1 MRLHFRIAFSLLVLW
16 IGIGRLPA
24 QGQTRVPVPDAI
36 LYVKGLACPYC
47 AYGLEKKLKQLSMVR
62 EIEVQMD
69 EGRVLVAFEE
79 AQHPE
84 PAAFEALVARVVKEA
99 GFTLEKVEYPARQN
113 LSRKKGGSL
122 KRKRA

>member
-1 MRLHFRIAFSLLVLW
+1 MRLRFRVASGLLVLW
-16 IGIGRLPA
+16 MGVGFLPA

-69 EGRVLVAFEE
+69 EGRVLVAFRKG
-79 AQHPE
+79 QRPD

-113 LSRKKGGSL
+113 LSRRKGGS
-122 KRKRA
+122 